1 MLRRLC
7 LAVAVSSLLAG
18 CSQDASQPDD
28 VTNPHYKQAQQDLD
42 NNNPTAAIA
51 DYEQALAANP
61 KLAGAHY
68 ELGLIYGDKLSDPVG
83 AIYHFRRYLELAP
96 NSDKSADVKTLIDK
110 ETQEFTASQ
119 SSSAATVS
127 DDTTKLQADNATL
140 KKQVDDATHTIAA
153 LQAELSKPG
162 KHRAHLAMKST
173 PPPATGEAG
182 SGPLLADN
190 STAPSGPISDTPAVS
205 ADAAP
210 TNAASGTP
218 PRAVAVDTNSPDV
231 NAAPPSGTNAAA
243 APAGPSRSYTV
254 VKGDSFWKIA
264 HKMYP
269 GDTKNGEDKIIAANP
284 GLSPKK
290 LKIGQVLVIPQ

>member
-1 MLRRLC
+1 MLRRLS
-7 LAVAVSSLLAG
+7 LAVAVTSLLAG

-28 VTNPHYKQAQQDLD
+28 ATNPHYKQAQQDLD
-42 NNNPTAAIA
+42 NNNPAAAIA

-68 ELGLIYGDKLSDPVG
+68 EIGLIYGDKLADPVG

-110 ETQEFTASQ
+110 ETQEF
-119 SSSAATVS
+119 AATQS
-127 DDTTKLQADNATL
+127 TPAAAGGDDARLQADNATL
-140 KKQVDDATHTIAA
+140 KKQVDDATHTIAE
-153 LQAELSKPG
+153 LQAELAKPG
-162 KHRAHLAMKST
+162 RHRAHLAMKST
-173 PPPATGEAG
+173 PPPAKGEAG

-190 STAPSGPISDTPAVS
+190 SSTPSGPIADTPAVS
-205 ADAAP
+205 ADASSS
-210 TNAASGTP
+210 NAAPAAP

-231 NAAPPSGTNAAA
+231 NAAPATETNAAA
-243 APAGPSRSYTV
+243 APSGPSRTYKV
-254 VKGDSFWKIA
+254 VKGDSPWKIA

-269 GDTKNGEDKIIAANP
+269 GDTKNGEDKIMAANP
-284 GLSPKK
+284 GLNPKK